1 MTLYSPGMKPV
12 SALLLT
18 AAFLAPSLLQAQDDP
33 MKYPGEEAMHFYR
46 AELVRVVDGHTAIV
60 DVDLGFFVWHRKTT
74 NRLAGIDAP
83 DLATPEGKAA
93 VDWLKTRL
101 SESSEAGEL
110 RIRTVKGDDTRDM
123 SGTWG
128 RWFGVLFADG
138 VCVNQEMV
146 EKGLAK
152 AQPKKE

>member
-1 MTLYSPGMKPV
+1 MNLSLAV
-12 SALLLT
+12 LFASALLLT
-18 AAFLAPSLLQAQDDP
+18 SPLLAQDDP
-33 MKYPGEEAMHFYR
+33 TKYPGEEAMHFYR

-60 DVDLGFFVWHRKTT
+60 DIDLGFFVWHRKTT
-74 NRLAGIDAP
+74 IRLAGIDAP
-83 DLATPEGKAA
+83 DISTPEGKASF
-93 VDWLKTRL
+93 DWLKARL
-101 SESSEAGEL
+101 AEATEADEL
-110 RIRTVKGDDTRDM
+110 RLRTVKGSDTRDL

-146 EKGLAK
+146 EKGMAK